1 MVPNKR
7 IKATK
12 GNVSYWFS
20 FVCSIK
26 FCIKIK
32 LCACKPFAALYAGRY
47 PFLSF
52 SNISLPF
59 SLSGFNSK
67 DFS

>member
-32 LCACKPFAALYAGRY
+32 LCACKPFAALYAGR
-47 PFLSF
+47 
-52 SNISLPF
+52 
-59 SLSGFNSK
+59 
-67 DFS
+67 

>member
-52 SNISLPF
+52 SNIFFPF